1 MRYEL
6 RTYHTLEDYDNHNYD
21 YEEVGSNKRVAWKE
35 ARLAIKQDEYAVVKV
50 LGYHPQHG
58 LTYDEEIRNKGE
70 NPCLFMYVQTP
81 NAMATPISAKNARMK
96 RL

>member
-6 RTYHTLEDYDNHNYD
+6 RTYRTLGDYDNHNYD

-35 ARLAIKQDEYAVVKV
+35 ARLAIKYDGYSIVKV

-58 LTYDEEIRNKGE
+58 LIYDEEIRQKGE
-70 NPCLFMYVQTP
+70 LRCLT
-81 NAMATPISAKNARMK
+81 TKK
-96 RL
+96 